1 MNALPTT
8 GSNRQH
14 GAATLVVVMML
25 FLIMA
30 LLAAYA
36 NRGLLFEQRMS
47 NSYYRAS
54 MAQEASE
61 AGAEW
66 ALAQL
71 NGLATDASCKP
82 VAAGGVRFADRYLTI
97 NAEDRVLR
105 QTTNTLFTA
114 DCAKGADGWQCRC
127 LDLGSRTRP
136 VALANSELTPSF
148 DVNFD
153 FVSVPNGAGTVS
165 MRARGCSTSVV
176 DDCRL
181 AETNSTRYQ
190 ATSLQSV
197 LLALV
202 SAVRSPPLVPLVVKG
217 NLASTGTGLGLH
229 NTSPGSA
236 GLLVTAGGSINGLV
250 ESRLESV
257 PGTPPSLALIKN
269 DPTLNPPPGGNVDVF
284 RMFMGA
290 AAERY
295 ENHPALRKLTCNGDC
310 GTVLEDAYK
319 AGVRM
324 AWIDGGLTLSSNKI
338 IGSASDPM
346 LVVAAGDVTLSGP
359 FQLSGMLVSRGNL
372 SWTNNSGLTSL
383 ITGTV
388 LVEGNA
394 TTEGAMDILYL
405 PGVANQ
411 LRNRLGS
418 YVRVPGG
425 WQDLN

>member
-1 MNALPTT
+1 MNRVSLST
-8 GSNRQH
+8 SDRQQ

-61 AGAEW
+61 AGTEW

-82 VAAGGVRFADRYLTI
+82 VASGGKRFADRYLTI
-97 NAEDRVLR
+97 NAEDRTLR
-105 QTTNTLFTA
+105 QTSYTLLTA
-114 DCAKGADGWQCRC
+114 GCVKGEDGWQCRC
-127 LDLGSRTRP
+127 QELGKRTVP
-136 VALANSELTPSF
+136 VALPNSELTPSF
-148 DVNFD
+148 DVNF
-153 FVSVPNGAGTVS
+153 SYIPVPNGAGTIS
-165 MRARGCSTSVV
+165 MTALGCTTSVV
-176 DDCRL
+176 DDCRG
-181 AETNSTRYQ
+181 AETNTTRYQ
-190 ATSLQSV
+190 AKSLQSV
-197 LLALV
+197 MLALV

-217 NLASTGTGLGLH
+217 NLTSTGAGLGLH

-236 GLLVTAGGSINGLV
+236 GLLVTAGGNIDGLV

-257 PGTPPSLALIKN
+257 PGTPPALALIKK
-269 DPTLNPPPGGNVDVF
+269 DPTLNEVGVDVF

-290 AAERY
+290 TADRY

-338 IGSASDPM
+338 IGSDSDPM
-346 LVVAAGDVTLSGP
+346 LVVADGDVQLSGP

-383 ITGTV
+383 INGTV

-394 TTEGAMDILYL
+394 VTEGTMDILYL

-425 WQDLN
+425 WQDVN

>member
-1 MNALPTT
+1 MNGLPITA
-8 GSNRQH
+8 SNRQQ

-54 MAQEASE
+54 MAQEAAE

-71 NGLATDASCKP
+71 NGLATDTSCKP
-82 VAAGGVRFADRYLTI
+82 VASGGVRFADRYLAI
-97 NAEDRVLR
+97 NAEDRTFR
-105 QTTNTLFTA
+105 QAEFSNFTA
-114 DCAKGADGWQCRC
+114 DCAKSADGWKCRC
-127 LDLGSRTRP
+127 LDLDKRTP
-136 VALANSELTPSF
+136 AVALVNAELTPSF
-148 DVNFD
+148 DVNFAY
-153 FVSVPNGAGTVS
+153 VPVANGPGTIN
-165 MRARGCSTSVV
+165 MRTLGCTTSVV
-176 DDCRL
+176 DDCEV

-190 ATSLQSV
+190 AKSLQSV
-197 LLALV
+197 MLALV

-217 NLASTGTGLGLH
+217 NLGSTGAGLGLH

-236 GLLVTAGGSINGLV
+236 GLLVTAGGSITGLV

-257 PGTPPSLALIKN
+257 PGTPPALAQISK
-269 DPTLNPPPGGNVDVF
+269 DPTLSKAGVDVF
-284 RMFMGA
+284 QMFMGA
-290 AAERY
+290 AAARY

-324 AWIDGGLTLSSNKI
+324 ARIDGGLTLSSNKI
-338 IGSASDPM
+338 IGSAADPM
-346 LVVAAGDVTLSGP
+346 LIVADGDVTLEGP

-372 SWTNNSGLTSL
+372 TWTNNSGLTSL
-383 ITGTV
+383 ISGTV

-394 TTEGAMDILYL
+394 ATAGAMDILYL

-418 YVRVPGG
+418 YVRVSGG